1 MAALSENKPSVIAK
15 VKLDCSGLKNEW
27 EVRKWTQEV
36 WMTRSRTMTSNKKK
50 VREVE
55 GTWGQRRVKPALF
68 TSTNAKHISTM

>member
-1 MAALSENKPSVIAK
+1 MKTKPSIIAK
-15 VKLDCSGLKNEW
+15 VMLDCSGLKNEW

-36 WMTRSRTMTSNKKK
+36 WMTRSRTVTSNKKK

-55 GTWGQRRVKPALF
+55 GTWGQRVKPGLS